1 MSLINNKKSTIFATA
16 AALVVLFLFGSV
28 TFKTTPQSQ
37 NVKQPEHLYV
47 AAKNTIKKGEQ
58 IKEEDLEIKDF
69 PIEING
75 AYKATGELI
84 GRVAKQDIEAQKPV
98 IKTFIKEI
106 EITEQPKEGILP
118 QEGYRAIPVLV
129 QKSGLPPYISLS
141 DRFDL
146 ATKENSMIIEN
157 LRILNILD
165 PAKSDLNKM
174 LILEIKNEDVSA
186 FIAYQV
192 KTKGLIFLQKNSEDI
207 GEYKFTDIK
216 KAELE
221 KKKSEEKH
229 ALEDI
234 PKKASNEPVLPP
246 IDKIKDNTDSDI
258 ESHNTLKERADNT
271 KEVEIIVGST
281 KTKMEFNN

>member
-28 TFKTTPQSQ
+28 TFKTTPQPQ

-221 KKKSEEKH
+221 KKKSEEKR

-246 IDKIKDNTDSDI
+246 IDKIKDNADSDI
-258 ESHNTLKERADNT
+258 ELHNTLKKRADNT